1 MLMVVRNLFR
11 FFPEQQGG
19 KPAENP
25 PAEKPSEQKPKE
37 ESGNVELAKALKE
50 ARENSVPK
58 SDYEKLLE
66 ENKKLV
72 SEIINGGADAG
83 SGQQDAPKKDPD
95 KAISELRN
103 ELYGPNCSELSNLEY
118 WTKTLELRK
127 AVIEKGEPDPFLPV
141 GAKISPDEDDVE
153 KANNVADVVEQCIK
167 EADGNSEVF
176 TALLQSRTNNDSPQM
191 VMRLKKLGIK
201 F

>member
-1 MLMVVRNLFR
+1 MNLGVKKFKLDLQM
-11 FFPEQQGG
+11 FADDEQPKEEQ
-19 KPAENP
+19 KPNEQ
-25 PAEKPSEQKPKE
+25 KPSEEDTDK
-37 ESGNVELAKALKE
+37 VALAKALKE
-50 ARENSVPK
+50 ARENSVSK
-58 SDYEKLLE
+58 ADYDKVVA

-72 SEIINGGADAG
+72 SEIINGDEHDDG
-83 SGQQDAPKKDPD
+83 GQKKVPEKDHD
-95 KAISELRN
+95 TVIKELRE

-118 WTKTLELRK
+118 WTKTLALRK

-141 GAKISPDEDDVE
+141 GAKISPDEDDVM

-167 EADGNSEVF
+167 ESEGNSDVF